1 MSMQAPLAGITV
13 IELGQ
18 YIAGPFAG
26 QQLADLGARVIK
38 IERPG
43 VGDPFRMF
51 LGKGNI
57 AGYAP
62 NFIGFNRNKQSLT
75 IDLQTEAGRAAFMK
89 LASQVDV
96 VVENFRAGVLDRLGI
111 GWEALHAANPKLIYC
126 SISGF
131 SEDGPYADRPAFD
144 TVGQALSG
152 LLHLFTDPADP
163 RMRGPTI
170 TDQVSGLQA
179 ANAICAALFARSHL
193 HEGARIDISM
203 LDSAITYMPDSF
215 MAWTQ
220 SGIDMQPE
228 TRCAWSHSFV
238 FACADARMIA
248 VHVGG
253 PERFWRAMI
262 EATGHTEFFDDPRFV
277 SRPER
282 IRHFS
287 EVIEALR
294 PVFAEHTR
302 AEWVALMAARDV
314 PCAEILTIPEAMADP
329 EVVHSR
335 LFRTVTHPVH
345 GPMVVMGRAAR
356 IDGMR
361 EPHPTLPPMLGEHN
375 SAILHDF
382 GFTEAEI
389 AALDTAD

>member
-1 MSMQAPLAGITV
+1 MSMEAPLAGITV

-43 VGDPFRMF
+43 SGDPFRQF

-57 AGYAP
+57 PGYAP
-62 NFIGFNRNKQSLT
+62 NFVAFNRNKQSLA
-75 IDLQTEAGRAAFMK
+75 IDLQNAAGCEAFLR
-89 LASQVDV
+89 LAEKADV

-111 GWEALHAANPKLIYC
+111 GWQALKARNPRLIYC

-152 LLHLFTDPADP
+152 LLHLFTDPSDP

-170 TDQVSGLQA
+170 TDQITGLQA
-179 ANAICAALFARSHL
+179 SNAICAALLARATSN
-193 HEGARIDISM
+193 EGARIDVSM

-215 MAWTQ
+215 TAWTQ

-238 FACADARMIA
+238 FMCADERMIA

-253 PERFWRAMI
+253 PERFWRGMI
-262 EATGHTEFFDDPRFV
+262 AATEHLEILDDPRFPN
-277 SRPER
+277 RPARIER
-282 IRHFS
+282 FD
-287 EVIEALR
+287 EVIDMLR
-294 PVFAEHTR
+294 PVFLERPR
-302 AEWVALMAARDV
+302 AEWVARMAEQDV
-314 PCAEILTIPEAMADP
+314 PCAEILTIPETMQDP
-329 EVVHSR
+329 EVLHSGI
-335 LFRTVTHPVH
+335 FRKATHPIH
-345 GPMVVMGRAAR
+345 GEMTVLGRAVR
-356 IDGMR
+356 INGMR
-361 EPHPTLPPMLGEHN
+361 EPNPTLPPLLGEQ
-375 SAILHDF
+375 SADILRDL
-382 GFTEAEI
+382 GFTEADI
-389 AALDTAD
+389 AALTQAD